1 MVGIVNLD
9 LSDLD
14 LCFVTMATETI
25 TSVVVP
31 LDNRAREVSVGQIVV
46 LEGTELVVK
55 TTVLGGVEE
64 VVQLLVTVLGL

>member
-1 MVGIVNLD
+1 
-9 LSDLD
+9 
-14 LCFVTMATETI
+14 MATETI